1 MRRELRSGQAA
12 FLTAKDGAHR
22 FDRFRRFQGRLK
34 DAHRAGPYL
43 AGENSQQVTKLM
55 RRSSV
60 ERRLRQLDRLTG
72 EINAVLLMIAL
83 GLGVLDLTVLAA
95 LHMPLA
101 PLAATAK
108 ASAAGNSAPKAETG
122 SKASLAAFGF

>member
-1 MRRELRSGQAA
+1 M
-12 FLTAKDGAHR
+12 
-22 FDRFRRFQGRLK
+22 
-34 DAHRAGPYL
+34 P
-43 AGENSQQVTKLM
+43 
-55 RRSSV
+55 RSSR
-60 ERRLRQLDRLTG
+60 ERRLRQLDRLAG

-108 ASAAGNSAPKAETG
+108 TSAVGHSAPNGET
-122 SKASLAAFGF
+122 SSRASLAAFGF